1 VSKYRPPKPSVR
13 LESSTPLLFVLIP
26 LFALYTG
33 CGGTEA
39 KSASQKGPPP
49 PPVVVATV
57 TQQPVPLEIRAIGN
71 VEAWSAVE
79 IKSQVAGQLAS
90 VNFQEGDDVRQGQV
104 LFQIDPREFQQ
115 AVQEAEAQVA
125 SQQAA
130 LGQAEANYQR
140 DLAQARNADA
150 QAKRYSDLTAK
161 GIVSREQNDQLQTQA
176 TAAGKAANATK
187 AAIESARAAIQGAEA
202 RLADAK
208 LKLSYTRITAPI
220 SGRTGSLQFK
230 EGNLVTAN
238 AATPLVIINQIS
250 PVYATFSIPEQT
262 LDQLRSYAAAG
273 KLNVAALPAQAAGEP
288 EIGVLDFLDNK
299 VDQQTGT
306 IRMKARFPNND
317 RRLWPGQ
324 FVNVAVRLSS
334 PIETVVPMAAVRTA
348 QVGSYVFVVK
358 ADGTAEQRT
367 VETPRSYR
375 DFAVIARGLNQG
387 ERVIVE
393 GQLRVK
399 PGTKVQIVERGQGSG
414 TSAPAGQ

>member
-1 VSKYRPPKPSVR
+1 
-13 LESSTPLLFVLIP
+13 
-26 LFALYTG
+26 
-33 CGGTEA
+33 
-39 KSASQKGPPP
+39 
-49 PPVVVATV
+49 
-57 TQQPVPLEIRAIGN
+57 
-71 VEAWSAVE
+71 
-79 IKSQVAGQLAS
+79 
-90 VNFQEGDDVRQGQV
+90 
-104 LFQIDPREFQQ
+104 
-115 AVQEAEAQVA
+115 
-125 SQQAA
+125 
-130 LGQAEANYQR
+130 
-140 DLAQARNADA
+140 
-150 QAKRYSDLTAK
+150 
-161 GIVSREQNDQLQTQA
+161 
-176 TAAGKAANATK
+176 
-187 AAIESARAAIQGAEA
+187 
-202 RLADAK
+202 
-208 LKLSYTRITAPI
+208 
-220 SGRTGSLQFK
+220 
-230 EGNLVTAN
+230 
-238 AATPLVIINQIS
+238 
-250 PVYATFSIPEQT
+250 
-262 LDQLRSYAAAG
+262 
-273 KLNVAALPAQAAGEP
+273 
-288 EIGVLDFLDNK
+288 VLDFLDNK